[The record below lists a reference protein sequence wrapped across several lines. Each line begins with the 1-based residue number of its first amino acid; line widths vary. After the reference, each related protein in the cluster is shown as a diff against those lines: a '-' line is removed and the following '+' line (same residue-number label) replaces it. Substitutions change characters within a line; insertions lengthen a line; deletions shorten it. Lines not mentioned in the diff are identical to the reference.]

1 MGLIKREGFLLLLL
15 MSLACFVVFATAT
28 RDLAMKAKQHQD
40 LSIRISRLQG
50 KNSDD
55 NNEEEAVNCW
65 DSLLELKSCSNEISH
80 LGHECCHVIYVFTR
94 NCWPALLTSF
104 GVTVEETNIL
114 RGYCDAAAPSDHDS
128 APAST
133 PVPPAKCVI

>member
-1 MGLIKREGFLLLLL
+1 MSLL

-65 DSLLELKSCSNEISH
+65 DSLLELKSCSNEIVLFFLNGESH

-104 GVTVEETNIL
+104 GFTVEETNII
-114 RGYCDAAAPSDHDS
+114 RGYCDAAAPSDHDK
-128 APAST
+128 APAFA
-133 PVPPAKCVI
+133 PLPPAKCPI

>member
-1 MGLIKREGFLLLLL
+1 MSLIKREGFLLLLLMSLL

-65 DSLLELKSCSNEISH
+65 DSLLELKSCSNEIV
-80 LGHECCHVIYVFTR
+80 LFFL
-94 NCWPALLTSF
+94 N
-104 GVTVEETNIL
+104 ETNII
-114 RGYCDAAAPSDHDS
+114 RGYCDAAAPSDHDK
-128 APAST
+128 APAFA
-133 PVPPAKCVI
+133 PLPPAKCPI